1 MMTCARILF
10 ASVVLPSLAW
20 SGPAP
25 APRPSPYPWLETI
38 DPDQALARRIP
49 PPAGF
54 ERAPAEADSFAHW
67 LRNLPLKP
75 GRPPVLLFN
84 GKPKSNQ
91 DVHAAVVDIDVGSRD
106 LQQCADAVIRL
117 RAEYLFFAGD
127 HAAIHFN
134 FTSGDRAD
142 YAKWKDG
149 FRPTVRGNAVSWAS
163 TANADDSYR
172 GFRRYLDVVFTY
184 AGTLS
189 LSREL
194 KPVADR
200 SEMQIGDVF
209 IQGGSPGHVVLVA
222 DLAVHRGTGRTCFL
236 LVQSYMP
243 AQDIHVLQNPTT
255 PALGPW
261 YAADFGE
268 MLRTPEWTFKRGDLR
283 RF

>member
-1 MMTCARILF
+1 MSCARIIF
-10 ASVVLPSLAW
+10 ASVLLPSLAW
-20 SGPAP
+20 PGPAP
-25 APRPSPYPWLETI
+25 APRPSPYPWLETA

-49 PPAGF
+49 TPAGF

-106 LQQCADAVIRL
+106 LQQCADALIRL

-149 FRPTVRGNAVSWAS
+149 FRPTVRGNAVSWSQSA
-163 TANADDSYR
+163 AADESYR
-172 GFRRYLDVVFTY
+172 NFRRYLDVVFTY

-194 KPVADR
+194 KPVTDR
-200 SEMQIGDVF
+200 AEMQIGDVF
-209 IQGGSPGHVVLVA
+209 IQGGSPGHAVLVV
-222 DLAVHRGTGRTCFL
+222 DLAVHRGTGQRCFL

-255 PALGPW
+255 PALSPW
-261 YAADFGE
+261 FAAEFGE
-268 MLRTPEWTFKRGDLR
+268 TLQTPEWTFKAGDLR